1 MPRVG
6 PISRRDFIRCF
17 RLLGFDGPY
26 AGSRH
31 QVMVRGD
38 VHVPIPNPHE
48 GDISRNL
55 LVRILREAGIRRE
68 EWEAV

>member
-6 PISRRDFIRCF
+6 PISRRELIRCF
-17 RLLGFDGPY
+17 RQLGFDGPY

-38 VHVPIPNPHE
+38 IQVPIPNPHE

-55 LVRILREAGIRRE
+55 LTRILREASVNKD
-68 EWEAV
+68 EWEAL